1 MERQLDNNIF
11 IEGMKL
17 FVNKPKFQRG
27 GKRDIQNLVGE
38 GKGDRKQLTIPM
50 EPNQR
55 RPNSLPSTNMKS
67 YAEAVKRNPAMKEK
81 ESMMPLS
88 GKYSSEPPVTSV
100 TFHTSTEDNKW
111 LDQAWV
117 GRIKNRGMFERVVE
131 EVQEVVGEEVKVSY
145 WGDDMIILFD
155 MDEAKA
161 GKINLREQS
170 NGETPL
176 YSIQKWTPEM
186 KTEFRLIWIH
196 IWGVPLEIW
205 GAEHFATLLS
215 TYGELIELDEETED
229 RSRLDVA
236 RVLLRTEEKP
246 FFFKSMVVTVN
257 GTEHQLVLRED
268 MPCFKGKRQRRPESE
283 IFLPSPFTTAVEDS
297 DDGMT
302 VFTPDGASSNCLRD
316 RRRRRWTRAIN
327 LWRTESEAHCD
338 DDASLHRS
346 EAPSAVGLSPLP
358 ARHVDYNGPL
368 HSHLHGHGILERR
381 DSSLGQQQMLLK
393 EKAGEGP
400 NEVDSGKGADLWVVQ
415 HDPEDINLVSYPL
428 VKPNSNLSYKET
440 FEVNNTVQKKAC
452 NAELQ
457 DLGLITNGPTSKG
470 EESVLSLKVY
480 SRRKE
485 GVGRNFLAHL
495 NSNSAAKA
503 KRDVYN
509 TFSLDLTEN
518 DTLNKK
524 DDMAGD
530 VQVAEVASI
539 QHQHC
544 LSPILSSSFNK
555 APLENKE
562 DFHLQL
568 ARDLGLS
575 FEEHKHS
582 SVNMKTAK
590 VASEHTAEVTAVMGK
605 DKIDS

>member
-1 MERQLDNNIF
+1 M
-11 IEGMKL
+11 
-17 FVNKPKFQRG
+17 
-27 GKRDIQNLVGE
+27 
-38 GKGDRKQLTIPM
+38 
-50 EPNQR
+50 
-55 RPNSLPSTNMKS
+55 
-67 YAEAVKRNPAMKEK
+67 
-81 ESMMPLS
+81 
-88 GKYSSEPPVTSV
+88 
-100 TFHTSTEDNKW
+100 
-111 LDQAWV
+111 
-117 GRIKNRGMFERVVE
+117 
-131 EVQEVVGEEVKVSY
+131 
-145 WGDDMIILFD
+145 
-155 MDEAKA
+155 
-161 GKINLREQS
+161 
-170 NGETPL
+170 
-176 YSIQKWTPEM
+176 
-186 KTEFRLIWIH
+186 
-196 IWGVPLEIW
+196 
-205 GAEHFATLLS
+205 
-215 TYGELIELDEETED
+215 
-229 RSRLDVA
+229 
-236 RVLLRTEEKP
+236 
-246 FFFKSMVVTVN
+246 
-257 GTEHQLVLRED
+257 
-268 MPCFKGKRQRRPESE
+268 
-283 IFLPSPFTTAVEDS
+283 EDS

-338 DDASLHRS
+338 DDVSVHRL

-555 APLENKE
+555 APLENEE

-575 FEEHKHS
+575 FEEHNHS

>member
-1 MERQLDNNIF
+1 M
-11 IEGMKL
+11 
-17 FVNKPKFQRG
+17 
-27 GKRDIQNLVGE
+27 GE

-67 YAEAVKRNPAMKEK
+67 YAEAVKRNPAMKE

-170 NGETPL
+170 NGDTPL

-246 FFFKSMVVTVN
+246 FFFKSMVVMVN

-268 MPCFKGKRQRRPESE
+268 MPCFKGKRQWRPESE
-283 IFLPSPFTTAVEDS
+283 IFPP
-297 DDGMT
+297 
-302 VFTPDGASSNCLRD
+302 
-316 RRRRRWTRAIN
+316 
-327 LWRTESEAHCD
+327 
-338 DDASLHRS
+338 
-346 EAPSAVGLSPLP
+346 
-358 ARHVDYNGPL
+358 
-368 HSHLHGHGILERR
+368 
-381 DSSLGQQQMLLK
+381 
-393 EKAGEGP
+393 
-400 NEVDSGKGADLWVVQ
+400 
-415 HDPEDINLVSYPL
+415 
-428 VKPNSNLSYKET
+428 
-440 FEVNNTVQKKAC
+440 
-452 NAELQ
+452 
-457 DLGLITNGPTSKG
+457 
-470 EESVLSLKVY
+470 
-480 SRRKE
+480 
-485 GVGRNFLAHL
+485 
-495 NSNSAAKA
+495 
-503 KRDVYN
+503 
-509 TFSLDLTEN
+509 
-518 DTLNKK
+518 
-524 DDMAGD
+524 
-530 VQVAEVASI
+530 
-539 QHQHC
+539 
-544 LSPILSSSFNK
+544 
-555 APLENKE
+555 
-562 DFHLQL
+562 
-568 ARDLGLS
+568 
-575 FEEHKHS
+575 
-582 SVNMKTAK
+582 
-590 VASEHTAEVTAVMGK
+590 
-605 DKIDS
+605 